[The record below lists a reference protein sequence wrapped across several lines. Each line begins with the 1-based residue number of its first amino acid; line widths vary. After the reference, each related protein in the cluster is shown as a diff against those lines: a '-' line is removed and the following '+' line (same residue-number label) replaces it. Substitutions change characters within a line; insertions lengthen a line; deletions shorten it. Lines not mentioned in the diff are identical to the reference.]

1 MEYEVEIPQEFS
13 DMIAS
18 SVQTRSGA
26 QERPYGPHVYSFRIV
41 TATKDVPEETVL
53 RFAQERCLKCH
64 HSSEEYNALLNKYK
78 DDFHSY
84 MCTVADGR
92 YTLRKVD
99 DGAERPGSTW
109 VYEVVEDYID

>member
-1 MEYEVEIPQEFS
+1 MEYDIKIPQEFS
-13 DMIAS
+13 DTIAS

-41 TATKDVPEETVL
+41 TVDKDVPEGTVL
-53 RFAQERCLKCH
+53 DFAQQCCHRCRH
-64 HSSEEYNALLNKYK
+64 TASEYNALLKQYR
-78 DDFHSY
+78 DDFHNY

-92 YTLRKVD
+92 YTLGKVD
-99 DGAERPGSTW
+99 DGAEGSGSTW